1 MCVHTRI
8 GFKLHLHV
16 GMLGNHAIWWRA
28 VDVIDHEIVVTGRVI
43 AVTAANDAWRATMT
57 VIALRAAADDE
68 EDDEDEH
75 RHDDSDAQTHADDSS
90 RSQHKH

>member
-16 GMLGNHAIWWRA
+16 GMFGNHAIWWRA
-28 VDVIDHEIVVTGRVI
+28 VDVIEHEIVVTGRVI
-43 AVTAANDAWRATMT
+43 TVTAANDAWRATMT